1 MLLFLSQNPQNRQNT
16 FCKESSQLTSF
27 RRQGGCSAAPEMI
40 EVLHCFVGFV
50 IKIIHSSTTS
60 LDSSLPPADCAR

>member
-16 FCKESSQLTSF
+16 FCKESRQPALF
-27 RRQGGCSAAPEMI
+27 RRQGGCRAAPEMI

-50 IKIIHSSTTS
+50 IKIIRSSTTS
-60 LDSSLPPADCAR
+60 PDSSLPPADCVR